1 MNKKTSTVS
10 AKNGKKLVIVESP
23 AKAKT
28 IQKYLGG
35 SYKVVSS
42 MGHIRDLPTKSFGV
56 NIEKGFK
63 PVFTIIKGKKK
74 LVEDI
79 KKMAKGSKVLLASD
93 LDREGEA
100 IAWHL
105 AQILNLSMN
114 ENNRVIFNEI
124 TRDVIRKA
132 IENPRKIDINK
143 VNAQLARR
151 ILDRIVGYK
160 ISPLLWK
167 ILKSGLSAGRVQS
180 VALRFICELEEE
192 IKKFVPK
199 EYWRI
204 YGIKNENRIYL
215 SKMNNKKFDPLKLG
229 ITREKAEEI
238 IKELKER
245 KFFISDIK
253 EKISKKSPPSPYI
266 TSTLQQDAA
275 TKLGFSVAKTMKI
288 AQDLYEGV
296 ETPDGNVAFI
306 TYMRTDSTR
315 VSEEAAKKAKEFIK
329 EKFGDDYTSKGSKRA
344 NTKKNANIQDAH
356 EAIRP
361 TYITK
366 TPDEV
371 KDILKG
377 DHWRLY
383 KLIWE
388 RFLASQMTPSRYKVK
403 TIQISSDDGKY
414 IFVVEKSER
423 IFDGFETIYKVSS
436 ASDTFGFEGF
446 EKGGVFKFDEFKS
459 EQKFTEPPTRYTEA
473 SLVRKLEKEGI
484 GRPSTYATIIN
495 TLFERKY
502 VIRRK
507 RFLVPTFI
515 GFLVNEFLIKNFPKI
530 VESKFTAIMED
541 ELDEVEN
548 GKKSWKEVLE
558 EFYKEFEKDF
568 SEISQKISSGKYDLE
583 FVTDMECENCKV
595 PMKLK
600 FGRFGSYLKCD
611 SCGKTLSTK
620 NEENFYIEKDIL
632 HVKEA
637 IEAFKEEELD
647 EKCPKCGAS
656 LVVRKGK
663 YGKFIGCSRYP
674 ACDYTRPIV
683 EYARG
688 NCPKCGGK
696 VQIKR
701 SQKGKT
707 YYICENNLEKKECDF
722 ISWYEPSNYNCPDCS
737 QRLYYRYKSG
747 EEMLYCISCK
757 KYFSEDSLK

>member
-388 RFLASQMTPSRYKVK
+388 RFLASQMTPSRYMLQILSVLKVLK
-403 TIQISSDDGKY
+403 R
-414 IFVVEKSER
+414 VEFSNLMNSRVNRNSQSLLQDTPKLLSLENSKK
-423 IFDGFETIYKVSS
+423 KV
-436 ASDTFGFEGF
+436 
-446 EKGGVFKFDEFKS
+446 
-459 EQKFTEPPTRYTEA
+459 
-473 SLVRKLEKEGI
+473 
-484 GRPSTYATIIN
+484 
-495 TLFERKY
+495 
-502 VIRRK
+502 
-507 RFLVPTFI
+507 
-515 GFLVNEFLIKNFPKI
+515 
-530 VESKFTAIMED
+530 
-541 ELDEVEN
+541 
-548 GKKSWKEVLE
+548 
-558 EFYKEFEKDF
+558 
-568 SEISQKISSGKYDLE
+568 
-583 FVTDMECENCKV
+583 
-595 PMKLK
+595 
-600 FGRFGSYLKCD
+600 
-611 SCGKTLSTK
+611 
-620 NEENFYIEKDIL
+620 
-632 HVKEA
+632 
-637 IEAFKEEELD
+637 
-647 EKCPKCGAS
+647 
-656 LVVRKGK
+656 
-663 YGKFIGCSRYP
+663 
-674 ACDYTRPIV
+674 
-683 EYARG
+683 
-688 NCPKCGGK
+688 
-696 VQIKR
+696 
-701 SQKGKT
+701 
-707 YYICENNLEKKECDF
+707 
-722 ISWYEPSNYNCPDCS
+722 
-737 QRLYYRYKSG
+737 
-747 EEMLYCISCK
+747 
-757 KYFSEDSLK
+757 